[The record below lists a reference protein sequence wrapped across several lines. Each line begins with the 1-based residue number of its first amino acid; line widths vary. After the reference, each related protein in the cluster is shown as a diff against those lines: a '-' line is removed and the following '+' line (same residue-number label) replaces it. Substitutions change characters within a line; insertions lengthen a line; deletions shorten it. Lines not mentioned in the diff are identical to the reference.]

1 MERRVFVRL
10 STYTA
15 LALAMPLSDGC
26 KKNPNDP
33 LSQPFI
39 FSRIAD
45 IKTIREAG
53 MAYRKLAP
61 HENEATALRQILS
74 EGKPTTD
81 AKVLTTLLNR
91 QVKQDFASAKV
102 ITVAGWVLSVTEARQ
117 CALFSILNA

>member
-1 MERRVFVRL
+1 MERRAFVRL
-10 STYTA
+10 SAYTA
-15 LALAMPLSDGC
+15 LVLAIPLADGC
-26 KKNPNDP
+26 KTNPNDP
-33 LSQPFI
+33 LSQPFL

-45 IKTIREAG
+45 IKTLREAG

-61 HENEATALRQILS
+61 HENDPTSLRQLLS

-81 AKVLTTLLNR
+81 AKLLTTLLNR

-117 CALFSILNA
+117 CALFSILNT

>member
-10 STYTA
+10 SAYTA
-15 LALAMPLSDGC
+15 LALAMPLADGC

-33 LSQPFI
+33 LSQPFL

-45 IKTIREAG
+45 VKTIREAG

-81 AKVLTTLLNR
+81 AKVLTSLLNK
-91 QVKQDFASAKV
+91 QVKDDFRSAK
-102 ITVAGWVLSVTEARQ
+102 TVMAAGWVMSVTEARQ
-117 CALFSILNA
+117 CALFSILNT